1 MEPQTDATAF
11 EPHAHK
17 PDGQLSSME
26 NAMSEDLGLLAQVHN
41 IVIPPIPCSFHWRNH
56 PDNRALKEV
65 SEAWLLARFT
75 NIPGADGRPS
85 SFAAEHL
92 IKSAF
97 YLLAT
102 LSYPDGISERMP
114 QVMNMMCWIFV
125 MDTVLD
131 DSTELGAD
139 PERADK
145 LVESWWR
152 AVCHQMPPKQ
162 KARLRKAVCDFL
174 EASLTQVSL
183 CMRLLLTL
191 LWLIVSA
198 ANFQMWKPIFQSA
211 QGFELDDEALAH
223 PLFLEFHKN
232 WIQHISIT
240 NDVISFKK
248 EYMEGDFFNIVS
260 LLYFQKLYDPQ
271 RNSEG
276 PAPTLQDAILEAV
289 EMIKERDSN
298 CLRLMQQIRECKEL
312 ISTSGMEQYLVGA
325 SMWLSGSVYWHL
337 RHSCYVKPRLELR
350 TFSQR
355 LKTSNQ

>member
-145 LVESWWR
+145 LVESVLPVFR
-152 AVCHQMPPKQ
+152 DTYVQANRTTPQ
-162 KARLRKAVCDFL
+162 LGGI
-174 EASLTQVSL
+174 LTA
-183 CMRLLLTL
+183 
-191 LWLIVSA
+191 IA
-198 ANFQMWKPIFQSA
+198 AY

-276 PAPTLQDAILEAV
+276 PAPTLQDAILEA
-289 EMIKERDSN
+289 
-298 CLRLMQQIRECKEL
+298 IRECKEL

-337 RHSCYVKPRLELR
+337 VSGRYGVYFTLYISDKCIQTHLGGSHLDEP
-350 TFSQR
+350 T
-355 LKTSNQ
+355 